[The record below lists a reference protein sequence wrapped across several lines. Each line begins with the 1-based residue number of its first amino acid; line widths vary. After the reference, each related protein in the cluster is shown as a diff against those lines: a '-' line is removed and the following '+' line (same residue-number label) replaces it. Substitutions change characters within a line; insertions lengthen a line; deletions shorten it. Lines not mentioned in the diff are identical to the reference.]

1 MRFSEAEGRFSHG
14 QISRATCFFS
24 VISRGP
30 VAEGPPKHCVKKT
43 WVENGLDGVLAVSAF
58 LVIFRTFLRQKTR
71 RYTFSRHLP
80 YFLNKSTANGL
91 LQTDHETVVSIF
103 QRLTLRIPA
112 GRPFPLFQSG
122 PGWPSSYVYHMT
134 TAGSLGGQ
142 LKCDSQSINQS
153 IATENTPWL
162 AIQLHS
168 CLWVQT

>member
-1 MRFSEAEGRFSHG
+1 MSYGLKVYSSVRDAIAHLFIERRSVTFNFTRSHARFPAFALTS
-14 QISRATCFFS
+14 SRSNFFNFFLTFMANL
-24 VISRGP
+24 P
-30 VAEGPPKHCVKKT
+30 LWTDKK
-43 WVENGLDGVLAVSAF
+43 N
-58 LVIFRTFLRQKTR
+58 I
-71 RYTFSRHLP
+71 
-80 YFLNKSTANGL
+80 
-91 LQTDHETVVSIF
+91 VSIF

-153 IATENTPWL
+153 IATENT
-162 AIQLHS
+162 IQLHS